1 MEMKIEMEIEI
12 EIEMEKEID
21 ALVAHCAVGLALRT
35 APHISA
41 TSTVSATSA
50 THRFCFPLFCS
61 R

>member
-1 MEMKIEMEIEI
+1 MEMKIEMEI

-50 THRFCFPLFCS
+50 AHRFWFPLFCS

>member
-12 EIEMEKEID
+12 EVEMEKEID

-41 TSTVSATSA
+41 TSAVSATST
-50 THRFCFPLFCS
+50 THRFWFP
-61 R
+61 